1 MTSTAIDKK
10 QNAAGTAIITTSGLN
25 KASELNL
32 KRMVDLALNSQPKL
46 GIVNFNMLKTFL
58 LELLKALNLQ
68 NHEIKFADG
77 DVETKSVVENALQTE
92 SQLAGEEDLLG
103 SQGGSGG
110 PTGSELNAAN
120 LNSNAGKLGEHAKQG
135 ISILTSDMKP
145 LTLERFHHLE
155 DKLARFEKQIGA
167 LNSLPSN
174 QHIIDQSKELKRS
187 TNESKSNPILEVWQY
202 TQLSKRLEANEEGLT
217 KLTSLL
223 QDLIGDIN
231 ELKDDQN
238 KNSSDIQRLNDLV
251 NSLKDRFG
259 EFEKLKKSLPSLD
272 QLKSLENDIEAL
284 RKNLVIYLNT
294 IRVVAVLSLFIFM

>member
-1 MTSTAIDKK
+1 MASAVIEKK
-10 QNAAGTAIITTSGLN
+10 QVNGGAVLSVTSGLN

-77 DVETKSVVENALQTE
+77 DVETKTVVENALQSE
-92 SQLAGEEDLLG
+92 SQLAGDDMG
-103 SQGGSGG
+103 AGNGIGGSGSG
-110 PTGSELNAAN
+110 GAADHSNLNAA
-120 LNSNAGKLGEHAKQG
+120 KLGEHAKG

-145 LTLERFHHLE
+145 FTLERFHNLE
-155 DKLARFEKQIGA
+155 DKLARFEQQIAA

-174 QHIIDQSKELKRS
+174 QHIIDQSKELKKS
-187 TNESKSNPILEVWQY
+187 TSDSKHGPILEVWQY

-231 ELKDDQN
+231 ELKDDQS
-238 KNSSDIQRLNDLV
+238 KNSADIKRLNDLV
-251 NSLKDRFG
+251 NGLKDRFS
-259 EFEKLKKSLPSLD
+259 EFEKLKNSLPSLD

-284 RKNLVIYLNT
+284 RKNLVNFFKATFLLNQKTPLLVPGT
-294 IRVVAVLSLFIFM
+294 I

>member
-1 MTSTAIDKK
+1 MTSTVVEKK
-10 QNAAGTAIITTSGLN
+10 QVNGGAVLSVTTGLN
-25 KASELNL
+25 KANELNL

-77 DVETKSVVENALQTE
+77 DVETKTVVENALQSE
-92 SQLAGEEDLLG
+92 SQLVGDDNG
-103 SQGGSGG
+103 SGGSGNG
-110 PTGSELNAAN
+110 ATTNADSNLNAA
-120 LNSNAGKLGEHAKQG
+120 KLGEHAKG

-145 LTLERFHHLE
+145 LTLERFHNLE
-155 DKLARFEKQIGA
+155 DKLARFEQQIAA

-174 QHIIDQSKELKRS
+174 QHIIDQSKELKKS
-187 TNESKSNPILEVWQY
+187 TSDSKHGPILEVWQY

-231 ELKDDQN
+231 ELKDDQT
-238 KNSSDIQRLNDLV
+238 KNSADIKNLNDLV

-259 EFEKLKKSLPSLD
+259 EFEKLKSSLPSLD

-284 RKNLVIYLNT
+284 RKNLVIFLFQLSF
-294 IRVVAVLSLFIFM
+294 ILSLNLNF

>member
-1 MTSTAIDKK
+1 M
-10 QNAAGTAIITTSGLN
+10 
-25 KASELNL
+25 
-32 KRMVDLALNSQPKL
+32 
-46 GIVNFNMLKTFL
+46 
-58 LELLKALNLQ
+58 
-68 NHEIKFADG
+68 
-77 DVETKSVVENALQTE
+77 
-92 SQLAGEEDLLG
+92 
-103 SQGGSGG
+103 
-110 PTGSELNAAN
+110 
-120 LNSNAGKLGEHAKQG
+120 
-135 ISILTSDMKP
+135 
-145 LTLERFHHLE
+145 
-155 DKLARFEKQIGA
+155 
-167 LNSLPSN
+167 
-174 QHIIDQSKELKRS
+174 
-187 TNESKSNPILEVWQY
+187 WQY

>member
-1 MTSTAIDKK
+1 MTSAVIEKK
-10 QNAAGTAIITTSGLN
+10 QVNGGAVLSVTTGLT
-25 KASELNL
+25 KANELNL

-77 DVETKSVVENALQTE
+77 DVETKTVVENALQSE
-92 SQLAGEEDLLG
+92 SQLAGDEI
-103 SQGGSGG
+103 GGSGG
-110 PTGSELNAAN
+110 GGNGVAADHSN
-120 LNSNAGKLGEHAKQG
+120 LNTSKLAEHAKG

-145 LTLERFHHLE
+145 FTLERFHNLE
-155 DKLARFEKQIGA
+155 DKLARFEQQIAA

-174 QHIIDQSKELKRS
+174 QHIIDQSKELKKS
-187 TNESKSNPILEVWQY
+187 TSDSKHGPIMDVWQY

-231 ELKDDQN
+231 ELKDDQS
-238 KNSSDIQRLNDLV
+238 KNSADIKRLNDLV

-259 EFEKLKKSLPSLD
+259 EFEKLKNSLPSLD

-284 RKNLVIYLNT
+284 RKNLVFL
-294 IRVVAVLSLFIFM
+294 LGFIFEFYILVFKKIKF

>member
-1 MTSTAIDKK
+1 MTSAVIEKK
-10 QNAAGTAIITTSGLN
+10 QVNGGAVLSVTTGLT
-25 KASELNL
+25 KANELNL

-77 DVETKSVVENALQTE
+77 DVETKTVVENALQSE
-92 SQLAGEEDLLG
+92 SQLAGDEI
-103 SQGGSGG
+103 GGSGG
-110 PTGSELNAAN
+110 IGGNGVAADHSN
-120 LNSNAGKLGEHAKQG
+120 LNTSKLGEHAKG

-145 LTLERFHHLE
+145 FTLERFHNLE
-155 DKLARFEKQIGA
+155 DKLARFEQQIAA

-174 QHIIDQSKELKRS
+174 QHIIDQSKELKKS
-187 TNESKSNPILEVWQY
+187 TSDSKHGPIMEVWQY

-231 ELKDDQN
+231 ELKDDQS
-238 KNSSDIQRLNDLV
+238 KNSADIKRLNDLV

-259 EFEKLKKSLPSLD
+259 EFEKLKNSLPSLD

-284 RKNLVIYLNT
+284 RKNLVFL
-294 IRVVAVLSLFIFM
+294 LGFIFKFYILVFKQIKF

>member
-1 MTSTAIDKK
+1 MASTVIEKK
-10 QNAAGTAIITTSGLN
+10 QAGGASTIITTTGLN

-77 DVETKSVVENALQTE
+77 DLETKSVVENALQTE
-92 SQLAGEEDLLG
+92 SQLVGDDLLAAG
-103 SQGGSGG
+103 GPIAGSGSG
-110 PTGSELNAAN
+110 ANNGENIN
-120 LNSNAGKLGEHAKQG
+120 LNGNKLGDHAKQG

-145 LTLERFHHLE
+145 LTLERFHNLE

-174 QHIIDQSKELKRS
+174 QHIIDQSKEIKKS
-187 TNESKSNPILEVWQY
+187 SNETKSNPILEVWQY

-238 KNSSDIQRLNDLV
+238 KNSSDIQRLNELV

-259 EFEKLKKSLPSLD
+259 EFEKFKKSLPSLD
-272 QLKSLENDIEAL
+272 QLKSLEHDIDAL
-284 RKNLVIYLNT
+284 KKNLVI
-294 IRVVAVLSLFIFM
+294 

>member
-1 MTSTAIDKK
+1 MTSAVIEKK
-10 QNAAGTAIITTSGLN
+10 QVNGGAVLSVTTGLT
-25 KASELNL
+25 KANELNL

-77 DVETKSVVENALQTE
+77 DVETKTVVENALQSE
-92 SQLAGEEDLLG
+92 SQLAGDEI
-103 SQGGSGG
+103 GGSGG
-110 PTGSELNAAN
+110 GNGVTDNSN
-120 LNSNAGKLGEHAKQG
+120 LNTPKLGEHAKG

-145 LTLERFHHLE
+145 FTLERFHNLE
-155 DKLARFEKQIGA
+155 DKLARFEQQIAA

-174 QHIIDQSKELKRS
+174 QHIIDQSKELKKS
-187 TNESKSNPILEVWQY
+187 TSDSKHGPIMEVWQY

-231 ELKDDQN
+231 ELKDDQS
-238 KNSSDIQRLNDLV
+238 KNSADIKRLNDLV

-259 EFEKLKKSLPSLD
+259 EFEKLKNSLPSLD

-284 RKNLVIYLNT
+284 RKNLVF
-294 IRVVAVLSLFIFM
+294 SLGFIFIFYILVFKQIKF